1 MQINAYIFFDGQCEE
16 AIRFYEKTLGA
27 KTGPISRYRDMPGDN
42 PIPDD
47 FRNRVM
53 HATMTIGD
61 SVVMAS
67 DAGPGRFQTP
77 QGFSLCIAV
86 TDPAEAER
94 YFNGLSAN
102 ARTITMPLQKTFWSE
117 KFGML
122 VDQFGIEWMVNCA
135 PAA

>member
-1 MQINAYIFFDGQCEE
+1 
-16 AIRFYEKTLGA
+16 
-27 KTGPISRYRDMPGDN
+27 MPGDN

-47 FRNRVM
+47 FRNKVM
-53 HATMTIGD
+53 HTTMTVGD
-61 SVVMAS
+61 TAVMAS

-77 QGFSLCIAV
+77 QGFSLALGV

-94 YFNGLSAN
+94 LFNSLSEN
-102 ARTITMPLQKTFWSE
+102 ARAITMPLQQTFWSA

-122 VDQFGIEWMVNCA
+122 TDQFGIEWMVNCA